1 MARKLIFC
9 AVPYLLS
16 DVPLASFV
24 PDPRYPNIEAK
35 SVIKA
40 KADIDYTVRE
50 QEDFQG
56 PAGFQIYTLISR
68 SSHAPSTLVP

>member
-50 QEDFQG
+50 
-56 PAGFQIYTLISR
+56 
-68 SSHAPSTLVP
+68 